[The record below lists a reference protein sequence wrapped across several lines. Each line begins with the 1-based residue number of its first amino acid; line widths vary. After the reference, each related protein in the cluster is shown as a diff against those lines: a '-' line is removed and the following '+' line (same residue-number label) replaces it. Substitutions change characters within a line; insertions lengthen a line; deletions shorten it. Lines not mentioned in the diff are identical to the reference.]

1 MRNLLKLTAV
11 LSFFLLSVATAG
23 AQSTESDICSLP
35 AVDNIVHKSSLID
48 VRNRKYVES
57 GENLKVSIVLKNE
70 GNYPWFNNNSPCA
83 DVHPTFLGTQ
93 REQDR
98 DSIFFNPED
107 DLGWHS
113 ANRVQMKE
121 SRVEPGGMATFEFN
135 MLAPQE
141 ADYYR
146 EYFAPLVDGVTWMP
160 KTMIYVDFQVG
171 NIADDNVVLK
181 EKKEFLYYSGGA
193 SKFSLD
199 GVRSLDVD
207 ISEQRMLAMID
218 GVIVKEILISSG
230 AYETPTPYGTLVVA
244 GKDRVRIGGKAPH
257 YIMPY
262 FLRLRKEHGSFLG
275 YGIHDLPSVGSGS
288 LRTKIKDLLAKG
300 EEVPESLYYGDA
312 LWTEAQ
318 NHIGRRV
325 SHGCIRNDSAAFVFN
340 FMNEG
345 DKVYIHD

>member
-1 MRNLLKLTAV
+1 MKNLFRLTA
-11 LSFFLLSVATAG
+11 LSVFFLLSAITAA
-23 AQSTESDICSLP
+23 AQSTESEICNLP
-35 AVDNIVHKSSLID
+35 AVDKIEHQAAIVD
-48 VRNRKYVES
+48 VRNRKYVDP
-57 GENLKVSIVLKNE
+57 GEALKVTVTLKNE
-70 GNYPWFNNNSPCA
+70 GNYPWFSDNAPCSG
-83 DVHPTFLGTQ
+83 VHPTFLGTQ

-98 DSIFFNPED
+98 ESNFFNVED
-107 DLGWHS
+107 GAGWQS
-113 ANRVQMKE
+113 ANRLKMKE
-121 SRVEPGGMATFEFN
+121 LRVDPGAMATFEFD

-141 ADYYR
+141 EDYYR
-146 EYFAPLVDGVTWMP
+146 EYFAPLVDSVTWMP
-160 KTMIYVDFQVG
+160 ETMIYVDFQVG
-171 NIADDNVVLK
+171 NIADDKNILK

-193 SKFSLD
+193 GKFSLD
-199 GVRSLDVD
+199 GARTLDVD

-218 GVIVKEILISSG
+218 GVIVKEIFISSG

-244 GKDRVRIGGKAPH
+244 GKDKVRIGGKAPH

-262 FLRLRKEHGSFLG
+262 FIRLRKEHGSFLG
-275 YGIHDLPSVGSGS
+275 YGIHDLPSIGSSS
-288 LRTKIKDLLAKG
+288 LRAKIRDLLAKG